1 MNLQYV
7 PAVCLI
13 VLQWEMANLGERH
26 LHFKCFPSSSPPF
39 LSFFLC
45 VFKTLLFFFFVPPFF
60 VSHSHPLAVYRWRV
74 CVIVLNM
81 YVCLRVTQS
90 AWQRGG
96 HLSNTHQPALVT
108 CPCYCHHFDNLWPL
122 YINTHTHV
130 YQHIHLPNSYFNL
143 MSWAVSL
150 IISCVNAY
158 RVHTRAHTHCGVR
171 FCNVSSPLHCPW
183 WNSGTVVRVFV
194 PSLVTVSLC
203 LSGLFICVNVCLW
216 VYIYI
221 YVCVSVC
228 WFGFCWQFKKKNNV
242 TLLFGKFCILYT
254 RALKLGQLLN
264 WSD

>member
-122 YINTHTHV
+122 YINTHTHTRIPTHTPPKFLFQPHV
-130 YQHIHLPNSYFNL
+130 LSCQSHNILCKC
-143 MSWAVSL
+143 
-150 IISCVNAY
+150 ISC
-158 RVHTRAHTHCGVR
+158 THAR
-171 FCNVSSPLHCPW
+171 TH
-183 WNSGTVVRVFV
+183 TVVSGFV
-194 PSLVTVSLC
+194 TYLHHCTAHGETLA
-203 LSGLFICVNVCLW
+203 
-216 VYIYI
+216 
-221 YVCVSVC
+221 
-228 WFGFCWQFKKKNNV
+228 
-242 TLLFGKFCILYT
+242 LLFVF
-254 RALKLGQLLN
+254 
-264 WSD
+264 SSHH